1 MLVSAIIPCR
11 NEIHH
16 IRRMLE
22 SVLSNDFPPDEMEI
36 IVVDGMST
44 DGTREVVQEYSDRF
58 THIRLLDNPRAIV
71 PTAMNIGVRAAAG
84 EYIMRLDCHAMYT
97 NDYISKC
104 VEVIRRTNADNVGGY
119 MTTLP
124 GRDTPTARAIAATTS
139 CRFGIGNSMFRLSGP
154 EQEADT
160 VPFGMFRRDVF
171 DRVGLYNERLV
182 RNQDIELNSRL
193 KRAGGRVIISPQVKL
208 SYFNRATYA
217 GLWQQAYNNGLW
229 NPYTIWLVG
238 SGLSLRHFVPMVF
251 VVSLTVLG
259 VGGLLFRALWFLLAA
274 EVASYAVSL
283 APAAKASP
291 LRLLW
296 AFATLHLGYGI
307 GSLWGLIS
315 IPFKFCNCRNATG
328 MPLADRKT

>member
-11 NEIHH
+11 NEIRH

-22 SVLSNDFPPDEMEI
+22 SVLSNDFPSDQLEI

-44 DGTREVVQEYSDRF
+44 DGTREAVQEYSERF
-58 THIRLLDNPRAIV
+58 PHIRLLDNPRHIV

-84 EYIMRLDCHAMYT
+84 EYIMRLDCHALYAK
-97 NDYISKC
+97 DYIAKC

-124 GRDTPTARAIAATTS
+124 GQDTPTARAIAATTS
-139 CRFGIGNSMFRLSGP
+139 CRFGIGNSIFRLSGL
-154 EQEADT
+154 ERQVDT
-160 VPFGMFRRDVF
+160 VPFGMYRRDVF
-171 DRVGLYNERLV
+171 DRIGLYDERLV

-193 KRAGGRVIISPQVKL
+193 RRAGGRIIISPHIKL
-208 SYFNRATYA
+208 SYFNRATYV

-238 SGLSLRHFVPMVF
+238 RGLSLRHFVPMFF
-251 VVSLTVLG
+251 VASLIVLG
-259 VGGLLFRALWFLLAA
+259 TAGLVYKTLWGLLAA
-274 EVASYAVSL
+274 ELILYAAVAGYFAVSL

-296 AFATLHLGYGI
+296 AFATLHLAYGI
-307 GSLWGLIS
+307 GSLWGLIT
-315 IPFKFCNCRNATG
+315 IPR
-328 MPLADRKT
+328 MSQL